1 MKRIVLAVCLIV
13 AGVGL
18 ISAAVSTGLYTLV
31 IPEQYSTMEVQGGVG
46 GAPGADVV
54 RLELDTDPP
63 DTRFN
68 IGADADYQWYRRTE
82 DTTLNIDASGTLSF
96 GNSLLSFDFDVDPSY
111 KSYTLDLGPMKGFFA
126 VGLPLDISTDIPF
139 PGTSRFNILLAPYG
153 EAGVGRLYSIYT
165 LKRIETIMKYL
176 GVTPTEENVRQVA
189 RIIYQESQRLLEF
202 NDDFSRNYFNYF
214 TDIATAMGVPEKVL
228 ELAVL
233 GNSQRYKFEMA
244 RYVGLQHGWEA
255 AIRLTPGLWYN
266 KDTTTTTT
274 EFRGSLYLYGE
285 YGGFIIEEM
294 LHLGADAGV
303 RLAYETD
310 HTDKFY
316 AILGA
321 SAVVR
326 YLPDNY
332 RLWAEGIVSINYST
346 STLLAD
352 PFDLDIRAQLNYMI
366 NPNFTTY
373 GGVSILNT
381 FKNLA
386 VYAGGSIRI
395 W

>member
-1 MKRIVLAVCLIV
+1 MKRVVLAVCLIV
-13 AGVGL
+13 AGIGL
-18 ISAAVSTGLYTLV
+18 ISAAASTGLYTLV
-31 IPEQYSTMEVQGGVG
+31 IPEQFSTMEVQGGVG
-46 GAPGADVV
+46 GVPGADVV
-54 RLELDTDPP
+54 RLELDTDPS
-63 DTRFN
+63 DARFN

-111 KSYTLDLGPMKGFFA
+111 KSYTLDLGSMKGFFT
-126 VGLPLDISTDIPF
+126 VGASFGLWGFVPF
-139 PGTSRFNILLAPYG
+139 PGTSEIELDVFPYG

-176 GVTPTEENVRQVA
+176 GVTPTEENIRKVA
-189 RIIYQESQRLLEF
+189 QIMYQENQRLLEF

-214 TDIATAMGVPEKVL
+214 SDIAAAMGIPDKVL
-228 ELAVL
+228 DLAVL

-255 AIRLTPGLWYN
+255 AIRLTPGVSYD
-266 KDTTTTTT
+266 KGFSTTTTD
-274 EFRGSLYLYGE
+274 FRGSLYLYGE
-285 YGGFIIEEM
+285 YGGFLIEDM

-321 SAVVR
+321 SGTVR

-332 RLWAEGIVSINYST
+332 RLWAEGIVNINYST
-346 STLLAD
+346 STLLAN

>member
-1 MKRIVLAVCLIV
+1 
-13 AGVGL
+13 
-18 ISAAVSTGLYTLV
+18 
-31 IPEQYSTMEVQGGVG
+31 
-46 GAPGADVV
+46 
-54 RLELDTDPP
+54 
-63 DTRFN
+63 
-68 IGADADYQWYRRTE
+68 
-82 DTTLNIDASGTLSF
+82 
-96 GNSLLSFDFDVDPSY
+96 
-111 KSYTLDLGPMKGFFA
+111 GFFA
-126 VGLPLDISTDIPF
+126 VGFPLDISADIPF
-139 PGTSRFNILLAPYG
+139 PGTPRFNILLSPYG

-176 GVTPTEENVRQVA
+176 GVTPTEANIRQVA
-189 RIIYQESQRLLEF
+189 EIMYQQNQRLLQF
-202 NDDFSRNYFNYF
+202 TDDFGDNYFNYF
-214 TDIATAMGVPEKVL
+214 SDITAAMGVPEKVL
-228 ELAVL
+228 DLAVL
-233 GNSQRYKFEMA
+233 GYSQRYVFEMA
-244 RYVGLQHGWEA
+244 RYIGLQHGWEA
-255 AIRLTPGLWYN
+255 AIRLTPGLRYN

-274 EFRGSLYLYGE
+274 DFRGSLYLYGE
-285 YGGFIIEEM
+285 YGGFLIEDM

-316 AILGA
+316 AIVGA

-332 RLWAEGIVSINYST
+332 RLWAEGIVNINYST
-346 STLLAD
+346 STLLTD

-373 GGVSILNT
+373 GGVSLLNT